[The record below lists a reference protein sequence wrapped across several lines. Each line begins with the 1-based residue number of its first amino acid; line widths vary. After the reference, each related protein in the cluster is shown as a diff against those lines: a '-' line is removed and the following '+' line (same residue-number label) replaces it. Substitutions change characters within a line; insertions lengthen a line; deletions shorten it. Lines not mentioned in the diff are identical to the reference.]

1 MDLINSSIR
10 MSNLSYKNNF
20 SKYPLNNSNVL
31 LSKFTGNIHSSVV
44 LDAQPNYQQ
53 HLYDNPGETESSFTF
68 ENVVNKID
76 NIDSL
81 KLEFSEKQRIKID
94 NFLNSEFAELLYKQ
108 TFIEKNWVLSTG
120 INKVKYEKPD
130 IPKNDKIN
138 QAQLK
143 NVNDS
148 FGKGDFTYQF
158 YRTMNNKSASF
169 IEYVTRKII
178 SSPEFINMLNEITG
192 LNLTKINTIFMSKYK
207 AGNFLSP
214 HSDKGNGKLAFVIN
228 LSKFWKPQYGGNL
241 HFLNDE
247 RTEIIDTY
255 VPNFNNIVLFHVPK
269 PNGIPHY
276 VSHVSPAVKLHRL
289 AISGWYE

>member
-1 MDLINSSIR
+1 MD
-10 MSNLSYKNNF
+10 M
-20 SKYPLNNSNVL
+20 NSN
-31 LSKFTGNIHSSVV
+31 
-44 LDAQPNYQQ
+44 
-53 HLYDNPGETESSFTF
+53 FTF
-68 ENVVNKID
+68 ENVVNKIHD
-76 NIDSL
+76 ISDL
-81 KLEFSEKQRIKID
+81 KLTFNEKQRIKID
-94 NFLNSEFAELLYKQ
+94 NFLKLEFAELLYKHA
-108 TFIEKNWVLSTG
+108 FLEKNWILSTG

-178 SSPEFINMLNEITG
+178 SSPEFIDMLNEITG

-255 VPNFNNIVLFHVPK
+255 VPNFNNIVLFHVPE
-269 PNGIPHY
+269 PDGIPHY
-276 VSHVSPAVKLHRL
+276 VSHVSPSVKLHRL